1 MATAT
6 AKNNTVNTAAAK
18 RRYKMWIVF
27 ILLFLGWAGYTLF
40 GQLQQQ
46 KATYEKLTS
55 VESQIEEAKAT
66 NEELKRQ
73 VERLNDPEYI
83 SQLAT
88 KEQGMVKQGEQQIFS
103 D

>member
-6 AKNNTVNTAAAK
+6 AAKKSAGTAAAK
-18 RRYKMWIVF
+18 RRYKIWTMF

-55 VESQIEEAKAT
+55 VESQIEAAKAT